1 MKNEIKQNEQID
13 EIKNILLAY
22 QPLIDIQYDAFG
34 VIAEALVKSG
44 FSNNSD
50 HIAEREML
58 SSENKELENALKQ
71 SEDNYSRA
79 FQRLK
84 AQQRE
89 IEQLKVEKKQ
99 AQLDVLNK
107 LRSRIADKESLIQS
121 YIADGCLTI
130 EDMYTEIDE
139 LVTELN
145 KEDKQ

>member
-89 IEQLKVEKKQ
+89 IEQLKAEKKQ
-99 AQLDVLNK
+99 AQLDVLK
-107 LRSRIADKESLIQS
+107 RLRSRVSDKEALIQS

>member
-1 MKNEIKQNEQID
+1 MKNEIKQDEQIN

-89 IEQLKVEKKQ
+89 IEQLKAEKKQ
-99 AQLDVLNK
+99 AQLDVLK
-107 LRSRIADKESLIQS
+107 RLRSRVSDKEALIQS

>member
-13 EIKNILLAY
+13 EIKNMLLAY
-22 QPLIDIQYDAFG
+22 QPLIDIQYDVFG

-89 IEQLKVEKKQ
+89 IEQLKAEKKQ
-99 AQLDVLNK
+99 AQLDVLRR
-107 LRSRIADKESLIQS
+107 LRSRVSDREALIQS

>member
-22 QPLIDIQYDAFG
+22 QPLIDIQYDAFE

-89 IEQLKVEKKQ
+89 IEQLKAEKKQ
-99 AQLDVLNK
+99 AQLDVLK
-107 LRSRIADKESLIQS
+107 RLRSRVSDKEALIQS

>member
-89 IEQLKVEKKQ
+89 IEQLKAEKK
-99 AQLDVLNK
+99 A
-107 LRSRIADKESLIQS
+107 SA
-121 YIADGCLTI
+121 T
-130 EDMYTEIDE
+130 
-139 LVTELN
+139 
-145 KEDKQ
+145 

>member
-13 EIKNILLAY
+13 EIKNILLEY
-22 QPLIDIQYDAFG
+22 HPLIDIQYDAFG

-89 IEQLKVEKKQ
+89 IEQLKAEKKQ
-99 AQLDVLNK
+99 AQLDVLK
-107 LRSRIADKESLIQS
+107 RLRSRVSDKEALIQS

-139 LVTELN
+139 LVTALN

>member
-1 MKNEIKQNEQID
+1 MKNEIKQDEQIN

-89 IEQLKVEKKQ
+89 IERLKAEKKQ
-99 AQLDVLNK
+99 AQLDVLK
-107 LRSRIADKESLIQS
+107 RLRSRVSDKEALIQS

>member
-89 IEQLKVEKKQ
+89 IEQLKAEKTQ
-99 AQLDVLNK
+99 AQLDVLK
-107 LRSRIADKESLIQS
+107 RLRSRVSDREALIQS

>member
-44 FSNNSD
+44 FSNNSN
-50 HIAEREML
+50 HIAEREMP

-89 IEQLKVEKKQ
+89 IEQLKAEKKQ
-99 AQLDVLNK
+99 AQIDVLKK
-107 LRSRIADKESLIQS
+107 LRSRVSDKEALIQS